1 MVCCLTFGPNE
12 LAPLQIAAASAPQA
26 LPATTSPEA
35 VSSRHPSD
43 MTSATQISQ
52 VLFMIQLPPHSYLC
66 LNRDSD
72 SDPDI
77 DDDSAIGIRSLRY
90 HGDTNVNPAF
100 RSIGPKRPWRR
111 PEHRWKV
118 KDSPT
123 LLPSASPAS
132 RGPGRVGTMASGLSL
147 AL

>member
-1 MVCCLTFGPNE
+1 
-12 LAPLQIAAASAPQA
+12 
-26 LPATTSPEA
+26 
-35 VSSRHPSD
+35 

-72 SDPDI
+72 SDPDSLGPSPI
-77 DDDSAIGIRSLRY
+77 VVLALRGFRVAIGIRSLRY